1 MNAAP
6 FNPECLT
13 FRCKRRGG
21 KQVQNKGTHL
31 NRFFVC
37 QRRRNG
43 LALRRYFEALE
54 ICNEKFKLQASRMAR
69 VLGGGG
75 GGGWGG
81 GGGGIHLT
89 LHIYISNSKVVVC
102 VFFVISCFN
111 KYIFFDILIVLCQG
125 PHDGRRKGKRE

>member
-6 FNPECLT
+6 LNPECLT
-13 FRCKRRGG
+13 FRCKRWGG
-21 KQVQNKGTHL
+21 KQVQNKGTDL

-43 LALRRYFEALE
+43 LGLRRYFEALE
-54 ICNEKFKLQASRMAR
+54 ICNEKFKLQASRMGR
-69 VLGGGG
+69 VWEGYSFDSA
-75 GGGWGG
+75 
-81 GGGGIHLT
+81 
-89 LHIYISNSKVVVC
+89 YISNSKVVVC
-102 VFFVISCFN
+102 VFFFISCFN